1 MPIAD
6 LAFLFIEG
14 EAFLGNKRRIM
25 NFPSRSGPD
34 PERGPEE

>member
-6 LAFLFIEG
+6 LVFIFIEG

-25 NFPSRSGPD
+25 NFSYRSGPV